1 MAALTFPF
9 TLAFPRSF
17 LSYTITFPTLHL
29 VRITTAGLISRLPCK
44 ARFSPP
50 FFLWLLPW
58 PPTQSS
64 TRKGIERELAG
75 LGGYFR
81 YRYFMEAL
89 THAWLVKGTSHR
101 LLAPPTLLWPACSRN
116 RHFHLPCTQCPG
128 IPASYTTGRC
138 DFLVSGTTILNLPN
152 ATAT

>member
-9 TLAFPRSF
+9 ALAFPPSF
-17 LSYTITFPTLHL
+17 LSYEITFPTLRF
-29 VRITTAGLISRLPCK
+29 VCITTAGLIIGLPCK
-44 ARFSPP
+44 ARFNPP
-50 FFLWLLPW
+50 FFLWLLPR

-89 THAWLVKGTSHR
+89 THAWLVKGTSHQ
-101 LLAPPTLLWPACSRN
+101 LLATPTLLRPACSRN
-116 RHFHLPCTQCPG
+116 RHVHLSCTQWPG
-128 IPASYTTGRC
+128 IPASYMTGRW
-138 DFLVSGTTILNLPN
+138 DFLVSEAAVLNLPN
-152 ATAT
+152 AAAT